1 MKMLRTTLDHVRL
14 RDKML
19 LLYFLCVFTPVVL
32 TNLIFYHVTSQNVK
46 EQRIQDI
53 SRALEQIKIEFHR
66 EFEDAMEIS
75 SIFYTDHQ
83 LNEVLEET
91 YPHPADYIAAYD
103 SYLRRILN
111 NTYSPAYH
119 SVGGI
124 TIYTDNSTLLNSGGI
139 SFIDER
145 VRNFPWYTKIP
156 PGRQSK
162 PIFVRTDDSTGEQ
175 LHPFSLIRR
184 MNYFY
189 SQNGREKILKIELR
203 MSSIREIFNN
213 LNLQG
218 SLFLLNE
225 RGEIE
230 YTTDPKV
237 DINHKTVSYSTL
249 KLPEDTMEFKTN
261 YVLTSNL
268 NGWSI
273 VAAVSRDAVLYEMQK
288 SRNFVLLLTCVNML
302 LPTLIIIWITR
313 SLNVRI
319 HRILKHMKKVKNQH
333 FELIPGTE
341 SRDEIGQLTGEFNRM
356 TLKIKRLIND
366 VYMADIQRKNL
377 EIQRR
382 HAQLNA
388 LHSQIN
394 PHFLF
399 NALETIRMRSLM
411 KHEDE
416 TARIIHNMA
425 RIFRNSLVWNK
436 DRVTLREELELI
448 RCFLEI
454 QQYRFGER
462 IQYEVQARSE
472 DLDNLLPKMVALTLV
487 ENASIHGI
495 EPLKHGGRIEIHF
508 EHEKGQLILTVRD
521 DGVGMSEE
529 QVQRLYGY
537 MQRQEEMGERIGL
550 QNVIYRL
557 KLYYGSRFELAI
569 RSAPGDGTEIRI
581 RIPADRE

>member
-1 MKMLRTTLDHVRL
+1 
-14 RDKML
+14 
-19 LLYFLCVFTPVVL
+19 
-32 TNLIFYHVTSQNVK
+32 
-46 EQRIQDI
+46 
-53 SRALEQIKIEFHR
+53 
-66 EFEDAMEIS
+66 
-75 SIFYTDHQ
+75 
-83 LNEVLEET
+83 
-91 YPHPADYIAAYD
+91 
-103 SYLRRILN
+103 
-111 NTYSPAYH
+111 
-119 SVGGI
+119 
-124 TIYTDNSTLLNSGGI
+124 
-139 SFIDER
+139 
-145 VRNFPWYTKIP
+145 
-156 PGRQSK
+156 
-162 PIFVRTDDSTGEQ
+162 
-175 LHPFSLIRR
+175 
-184 MNYFY
+184 
-189 SQNGREKILKIELR
+189 
-203 MSSIREIFNN
+203 
-213 LNLQG
+213 
-218 SLFLLNE
+218 
-225 RGEIE
+225 
-230 YTTDPKV
+230 
-237 DINHKTVSYSTL
+237 
-249 KLPEDTMEFKTN
+249 
-261 YVLTSNL
+261 
-268 NGWSI
+268 
-273 VAAVSRDAVLYEMQK
+273 
-288 SRNFVLLLTCVNML
+288 
-302 LPTLIIIWITR
+302 
-313 SLNVRI
+313 
-319 HRILKHMKKVKNQH
+319 
-333 FELIPGTE
+333 
-341 SRDEIGQLTGEFNRM
+341 
-356 TLKIKRLIND
+356 
-366 VYMADIQRKNL
+366 MADIQRKNL

-508 EHEKGQLILTVRD
+508 EHEEGQLILTVRD